1 MPFFPARD
9 GQSLHVR
16 TIGRGQPVLMIHG
29 LGMQGR
35 DWLPFVLPF
44 LRQFQFYLPD
54 LRGAGNSGKVRFN
67 QEDVF
72 HNHMEDM
79 EDLVRYFGLDDC
91 YLVGYSLGATTSLHW
106 HQFGDFS
113 PVSRYLHVDQAP
125 CIVNGD
131 DWEHGLFGARQS
143 DFFAQLKGLLQL
155 LEGAPDHGDVADLAV
170 GLRQHVL
177 QAVVDIFSQLSGSE
191 RLNQAFH
198 ASSRWAGLWARLLP
212 ISNVADLRAYLNAY
226 LHGSHDYRA
235 SASALPVPATVIT
248 GALSPLYPAEGQ
260 AEFARLAGAEHVVLA
275 RSGHVPLMSQPLEF
289 TRALGR
295 FLKSDPAT
303 D

>member
-16 TIGRGQPVLMIHG
+16 TVGRGKPVLMIHG

-44 LRQFQFYLPD
+44 ARHFQFFLPD
-54 LRGAGNSGKVRFN
+54 LRGAGNSDKVRFN
-67 QEDVF
+67 QDDVF

-79 EDLVRYFGLDDC
+79 EDLVRYFGLEQC

-106 HQFGDFS
+106 QAFGDFS
-113 PVSRYLHVDQAP
+113 PVTRYLHVDQSP
-125 CIVNGD
+125 CIANGD
-131 DWEHGLFGARQS
+131 DWTHGLFGNRQGH
-143 DFFAQLKGLLQL
+143 FFEQLHDLLAL
-155 LEGAPDHGDVADLAV
+155 LDGAPEHAEVAGLAV
-170 GLRQHVL
+170 GLRERVL
-177 QAVVDIFSQLSGSE
+177 HGVVDILAQVSGSD
-191 RLNQAFH
+191 RLKNAFG

-212 ISNVADLRAYLNAY
+212 VSNVADLRAYLNAY
-226 LHGSHDYRA
+226 LHGSHDYRH
-235 SASALPVPATVIT
+235 SARNFPVPATVLT

-260 AEFARLAGAEHVVLA
+260 AEFARLAGAEHVVLP
-275 RSGHVPLMSQPLEF
+275 RSGHVPLMSQPVEF

-295 FLKSDPAT
+295 FLKAD
-303 D
+303 